1 MILRESE
8 TDDRLITCEGHE
20 VKGRVS
26 LTTRSREVEE
36 KKGRFR
42 VRVLWRGA
50 RGSNRLSLIY
60 ANVLLFCVFV
70 MFRR

>member
-1 MILRESE
+1 M
-8 TDDRLITCEGHE
+8 
-20 VKGRVS
+20 KGRVS

-36 KKGRFR
+36 KKKGVSGSEFFGGFK
-42 VRVLWRGA
+42 VVSFLCGSA
-50 RGSNRLSLIY
+50 RASNRLSLIY